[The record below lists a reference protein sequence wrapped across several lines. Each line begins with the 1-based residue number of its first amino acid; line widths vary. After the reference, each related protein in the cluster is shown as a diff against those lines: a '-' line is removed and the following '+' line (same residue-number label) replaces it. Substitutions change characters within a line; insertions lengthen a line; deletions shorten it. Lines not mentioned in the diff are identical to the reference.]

1 MCGGILVCVGVVLQ
15 RDVLYMC
22 QLCSQS
28 SLCQSVR
35 PAAEQLIITSTN
47 EKKNTESESFVDSV
61 VFCVMSS
68 KECCLKIAPKR
79 SLPDVRNESLENFSW
94 AMGKV
99 RAADASS
106 AQSGCFK

>member
-1 MCGGILVCVGVVLQ
+1 MLILGVGPGQRRGHNITQEILVCVGVVLLQ

-47 EKKNTESESFVDSV
+47 EKKHRERK
-61 VFCVMSS
+61 FCGL
-68 KECCLKIAPKR
+68 CCVLC
-79 SLPDVRNESLENFSW
+79 DVKQGVLLEN
-94 AMGKV
+94 
-99 RAADASS
+99 S
-106 AQSGCFK
+106 AKTQSA